1 MENQDYQDYGDDFII
16 NLSIDG
22 TEFEEVEVK
31 VEDPHRS
38 ISDLINNIIRE
49 FELPKMDNGGNPIE
63 YLLGR
68 ADSESDEAEIFQFED
83 ENGYDLCL
91 LDYDVKPGDN
101 LNLERNII
109 AG

>member
-16 NLSIDG
+16 NLSIEG

-38 ISDLINNIIRE
+38 IRELINNIIRE

-63 YLLGR
+63 YFLGR
-68 ADSESDEAEIFQFED
+68 MGENDEDPFIFQFED
-83 ENGYDLCL
+83 DNGYEQCL
-91 LDYDVKPGDN
+91 LDYNVNPGDN
-101 LNLERNII
+101 LLLVRNII